1 MIVEAALPIGA
12 KVDWSREKTCARI
25 RELEE
30 STTPIELIELVLM
43 LEDELSLSWL
53 DTHWTSIRACIPTR
67 LFLLQHPACSWAAL
81 LIWLLD
87 SAIIYEKVIE

>member
-43 LEDELSLSWL
+43 LEDELSLSWARYAL
-53 DTHWTSIRACIPTR
+53 DFNTCLYPDSPFFASTSR
-67 LFLLQHPACSWAAL
+67 L
-81 LIWLLD
+81 
-87 SAIIYEKVIE
+87 